1 MFADEELVMELLINA
16 GQARSDAMEAIR
28 CAGQKDWQGATKLM
42 ASSESACLQAHKIQT
57 ALISQDE
64 GCGKIEV
71 NLILIHAQDH
81 LMNAIFSQGNYFIK
95 KRAPCLIFSPV
106 RYLEEITTLL
116 RISHEYKDA

>member
-1 MFADEELVMELLINA
+1 
-16 GQARSDAMEAIR
+16 
-28 CAGQKDWQGATKLM
+28 M

-81 LMNAIFSQGNYFIK
+81 LMNAILCQDLAREIISLRKSSMPDFSSSAI
-95 KRAPCLIFSPV
+95 S
-106 RYLEEITTLL
+106 EEITTLL

>member
-1 MFADEELVMELLINA
+1 MFADEELVMELLVNA

-64 GCGKIEV
+64 GCGKIKV

-81 LMNAIFSQGNYFIK
+81 FMSSLAVRDMAQLMVEMYEHVK
-95 KRAPCLIFSPV
+95 K
-106 RYLEEITTLL
+106 
-116 RISHEYKDA
+116 D

>member
-1 MFADEELVMELLINA
+1 MFADEELVMELLVNP

-28 CAGQKDWQGATKLM
+28 CAGQKDWQGATQLM

-64 GCGKIEV
+64 GCGKIKV

-81 LMNAIFSQGNYFIK
+81 LMNAILCQDLA
-95 KRAPCLIFSPV
+95 R
-106 RYLEEITTLL
+106 EIISL
-116 RISHEYKDA
+116 RK